1 MFPKWFDKW
10 DQDNPTNIFGPAI
23 AVGALG
29 GAIFFA
35 VMIIAWGQPYATT
48 SMQTGPRG
56 TGMHVPEFDRDLAAG
71 DPTVIDFYTD
81 EPFVPE
87 EGEELAGDI
96 YENVQVLGD
105 LTDANFNRLMGAIT
119 QWVAPEEGCT
129 YCHANAADGEYA
141 DDDLYTKVVARNMLL
156 MTRNIN
162 VNWDAHVNANYEVGV
177 TCYTCHRGQPVP
189 NNVWFRVGPVNSNAE
204 GWPAIQNRA
213 TMTSNFTSLPST
225 YLETYLLEND
235 EGGYNQIAV
244 HDLDSRVQ
252 QQPGDPLIQ
261 QAEMTYGFMNY
272 IANSLGVNCVFCHN
286 SRAFYDGAQNTPQW
300 GTASLGI
307 IMVQEMIAEYLLPL
321 EDVYPENRL
330 GPVYGDAPLAA
341 CRTCHQGYQQPMQ
354 GLNVI
359 ANWPELNVI
368 DGPPD
373 YSAWEEAA
381 SE

>member
-10 DQDNPTNIFGPAI
+10 NGDNPTNIFGPAI
-23 AVGALG
+23 AVGAVG
-29 GAIFFA
+29 GAVFVAALIVGF
-35 VMIIAWGQPYATT
+35 GQPYATA
-48 SMQTGPRG
+48 SQQTGPRG
-56 TGMHVPEFDRDLAAG
+56 TGMHVQEFESSLAAG
-71 DPTVIDFYTD
+71 DPTVLDFYTD

-87 EGEELAGDI
+87 EGEELASEI

-105 LTDANFNRLMGAIT
+105 LTDANFNRLMGAMT
-119 QWVAPEEGCT
+119 QWVSPEEGCT

-141 DDDLYTKVVARNMLL
+141 DDDLYTKVVARSMLM

-189 NNVWFRVGPVNSNAE
+189 NNVWFRVGQVNANAE

-225 YLETYLLEND
+225 YLETYLLEQ
-235 EGGYNQIAV
+235 EGGGYAQIAV
-244 HDLDSRVQ
+244 HDLEARVQ

-261 QAEMTYGFMNY
+261 QAEMTYAFMNY
-272 IANSLGVNCVFCHN
+272 IGNSLGVGCVFCHN
-286 SRAFYDGAQNTPQW
+286 SRAFYDGSQNTPQW

-307 IMVQEMIAEYLLPL
+307 IMVQEIIAEYLLPL

-330 GPVYGDAPLAA
+330 GPVFGDAPLAA
-341 CRTCHQGYQQPMQ
+341 CRTCHQGYQQPLN

-359 ANWPELNVI
+359 HNWPELAVI

-373 YSAWEEAA
+373 YSAFEAA
-381 SE
+381 AD